1 MRRAG
6 YTLLELIIVIAILA
20 IAATLLVPSLV
31 RRDTYAVEAVLR
43 RLVSDVTF
51 AQSDALADQGY
62 RRVYFDP
69 TGLGWSVV
77 RLEESQL
84 GLPFDP
90 DTAEFVR
97 DPLASGEQ
105 QMVMDLAADRRY
117 AGVRLEES
125 QLGLP
130 FDPDTAE
137 FVRDPLASGE
147 QQMVMDLAADRR
159 YAGVRLEGIEIDGS
173 RTWITFDPLGGTIS
187 EGGVPGTGGVLVVRS
202 DNLTYRVGFDAFTG
216 KISVAAAEDPT
227 AP

>member
-105 QMVMDLAADRRY
+105 
-117 AGVRLEES
+117 E
-125 QLGLP
+125 
-130 FDPDTAE
+130 
-137 FVRDPLASGE
+137 
-147 QQMVMDLAADRR
+147 MVMDLAADRR